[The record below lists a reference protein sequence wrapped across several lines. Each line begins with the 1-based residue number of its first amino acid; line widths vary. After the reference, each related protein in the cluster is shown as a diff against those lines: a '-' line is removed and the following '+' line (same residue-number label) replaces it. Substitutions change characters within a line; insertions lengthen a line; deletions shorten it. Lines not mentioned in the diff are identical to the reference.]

1 MGKGDATRNV
11 MYLVRLAARNGRTIG
26 IVHRHVGIELI
37 AHRKHKV
44 GQYREFEQ
52 AKPPVLLVLTGVE
65 ILCLATERYLGRELI
80 LTFGYKD
87 VTLNR
92 IVAMTLY
99 HALIIGLERIHKV
112 HFELLG
118 KLFVYLN
125 VDIAVVQ
132 LFPILKEVEEVRLIA
147 IRPHE
152 FALELILV
160 LVDSTDFRNVHLHIR
175 TILAS

>member
-11 MYLVRLAARNGRTIG
+11 MYLIRLAARNGRAIG

-44 GQYREFEQ
+44 GQDREFEQ

-99 HALIIGLERIHKV
+99 HALVVLLVAIHKV
-112 HFELLG
+112 EFELAG
-118 KLFVYLN
+118 
-125 VDIAVVQ
+125 Q
-132 LFPILKEVEEVRLIA
+132 LLLQLHINILIVRLIA
-147 IRPHE
+147 HFKE
-152 FALELILV
+152 V
-160 LVDSTDFRNVHLHIR
+160 
-175 TILAS
+175 